1 MPAPSP
7 SIVLGGTL
15 LWGLL
20 YPAWLDWPVI
30 STERA
35 SAIIATNESLRD
47 CILLILVVSQFLN
60 LQPAVRTNWNCPE
73 DDYRA
78 SSRNVG
84 KFYQTVQLSAK
95 NLYLFM
101 QIATENDVTLTIIGA
116 YVSFISCF

>member
-1 MPAPSP
+1 M
-7 SIVLGGTL
+7 T
-15 LWGLL
+15 
-20 YPAWLDWPVI
+20 

-60 LQPAVRTNWNCPE
+60 LQLAVRINWNCPE
-73 DDYRA
+73 GDYRA

-84 KFYQTVQLSAK
+84 KFYQTVIKLSAK

-116 YVSFISCF
+116 YLSFMSCF